1 MKRYATSTGWTIKT
15 KPKVNI
21 YTDGSS
27 LGNPGDGGWA
37 CVLVQGKRRKELSGY
52 EPDTTNN
59 RMEVTAAIK
68 GLEALTTPCF
78 VYLCSD
84 SKYVVNSINEWM
96 DNWAKKGWNKVKNL
110 DLMKELYEQKKIH
123 DIQAKW
129 VKGHSGHIENEVCDK
144 LAVAAA
150 KSKGK

>member
-1 MKRYATSTGWTIKT
+1 MWGSKKT

-52 EPDTTNN
+52 APDTTNN
-59 RMEVTAAIK
+59 RMEVQAAIE
-68 GLEALTTPCF
+68 GLKALNTPCF

-96 DNWAKKGWNKVKNL
+96 DGWEKKGWKKVKNV
-110 DLMKELYEQKKIH
+110 DLMKELFELKKEH

-129 VKGHSGHIENEVCDK
+129 VKGHSGHIENEKCDK